1 MKMSLLSVIA
11 SVVALSA
18 SARVWTVFPE
28 QHVPVL
34 DGVDLPHEALSPG
47 GQLIYAFA
55 NAQQNDVIQ
64 LKDGI
69 YSFAAGEYMSVS
81 DATSASAGVTCTNR
95 LVASVKNLTLRG
107 ETATSRRSWTSRAEP
122 VVLDGGKMRI
132 LEIPA
137 EASGF
142 KVENITFANAD
153 GGDCPSTYLG
163 PCLGGAVH
171 DAKHYS
177 SFTNCVF
184 RDNIAMGGGA
194 SNGGDFYD
202 CLFFANTGRKRA
214 SAVINGYS
222 MVGCEFVE
230 NVSEDA
236 QGAVFGTDVACE
248 RCIFRGNKGK
258 NAAVGQGKTFLHC
271 IFENNVSIGGTGGL
285 TGGIF
290 TDCHF
295 TNNVS
300 GALGGAL
307 SRTATGTEII
317 CSNCTFY
324 GNSANIGGGAIRNA
338 ERLVGCWFE
347 ANKSTSEKG
356 YGGAVCYDKYS
367 DQNTNLIEDCT
378 FVGNCQSSEA
388 KGQGG
393 GAICI
398 YREYAGNNGNG
409 MADDFLTVM
418 GSTFDSNEAAITGGV
433 IYNDVS
439 GAPAGTDVRKY
450 AFFTNCTFIGNTG
463 RDCGGIYRATAVDSK
478 FFRNQKSNTA
488 DYRFGDD
495 ASLSRLVNCECT
507 GGELNACSAVNCT
520 IHDVIRDC
528 VFKGACHVTNC
539 LIVGCAPSNGI
550 YYNRTAVINDGCDL
564 VNCTVVSNNC
574 WTLKNATNL
583 TVVNCAFYAN
593 TNATLT
599 KAVDISFDD
608 KNNTGMRYSANPS
621 VSFFNCYY
629 GSLASNIKDATGVNA
644 LNGSG
649 NELEPNPGFV
659 AEKSEDIDVPYWAL
673 KASSHL
679 RGKGLLLNYGP
690 GDVDLAG
697 KPRIRDDKVDI
708 GCYQCWTPAPG
719 LLLLFR

>member
-1 MKMSLLSVIA
+1 MKMSLLAVVT

-18 SARVWTVFPE
+18 SAREWTVFPE
-28 QHVPVL
+28 RHVPVL
-34 DGVDLPHEALSPG
+34 DGVELQHEALSPG
-47 GQLIYAFA
+47 GQLIYAFT

-64 LKDGI
+64 LEDGT
-69 YSFAAGEYMSVS
+69 YSFAADEYMSVS
-81 DATSASAGVTCTNR
+81 EATSASAGVTCTNR

-122 VVLDGGKMRI
+122 VIIDGGKMRI

-163 PCLGGAVH
+163 PCLGGAIH

-202 CLFFANTGRKRA
+202 CLFSANTGRKRA

-230 NVSEDA
+230 NVSETVY
-236 QGAVFGTDVACE
+236 GTVYGTAVSCE

-258 NAAVGQGKTFLHC
+258 DAAVGQGVSFSHC
-271 IFENNVSIGGTGGL
+271 IFEENVSTGGTGGL

-295 TNNVS
+295 TNNVGGTS
-300 GALGGAL
+300 GGVLSGG
-307 SRTATGTEII
+307 EII

-324 GNSANIGGGAIRNA
+324 GNSTPKWGGAILNA
-338 ERLVGCWFE
+338 KRLVGCRFE
-347 ANKSTSEKG
+347 SNSAGKDG
-356 YGGAVCYDKYS
+356 YGGAVCYDMYS
-367 DQNTNLIEDCT
+367 NQNTNLIEDCT
-378 FVGNCQSSEA
+378 FVRNSQSGNY
-388 KGQGG
+388 GG

-398 YREYAGNNGNG
+398 YREYAGKNGKG
-409 MADDFLTVM
+409 MADDFLTVT
-418 GSTFDSNEAAITGGV
+418 GSTFDSNEAATTGGV
-433 IYNDVS
+433 IYNGVS
-439 GAPAGTDVRKY
+439 SAPEGADVRKY
-450 AFFTNCTFIGNTG
+450 AFFTNCTFIGNSG
-463 RDCGGIYRATAVDSK
+463 RDCGGIYQATAVDSK
-478 FFRNQKSNTA
+478 FFGNRKSNEY

-507 GGELNACSAVNCT
+507 GGELNACSVVNCT
-520 IHDVIRDC
+520 IHGVTRAC

-539 LIVGCAPSNGI
+539 LVVGCAPSNGI

-583 TVVNCAFYAN
+583 TVVNCAFYAS
-593 TNATLT
+593 TNSTLS

-629 GSLASNIKDATGVNA
+629 GSLASNIKDATGANA

-649 NELEPNPGFV
+649 NEPESNPKFV
-659 AEKSEDIDVPYWAL
+659 AEKGKDIGVPYWAL
-673 KASSHL
+673 KASSPL

-697 KPRIRDDKVDI
+697 NPRIRDDKVDI